1 MFLPG
6 WTDIST
12 VHDMLK
18 KNPFFSSGSTM
29 PILFVMLLN
38 CNYLLTAGHIPAI
51 SVCCFYFYVLD
62 KFLIL
67 PLHSLMPTVNQR
79 KV

>member
-29 PILFVMLLN
+29 ILFVMLLN
-38 CNYLLTAGHIPAI
+38 CNYLLTARTYSSH
-51 SVCCFYFYVLD
+51 VCLLFLFLCFRQVSYLASPFTD
-62 KFLIL
+62 A
-67 PLHSLMPTVNQR
+67 NC
-79 KV
+79 